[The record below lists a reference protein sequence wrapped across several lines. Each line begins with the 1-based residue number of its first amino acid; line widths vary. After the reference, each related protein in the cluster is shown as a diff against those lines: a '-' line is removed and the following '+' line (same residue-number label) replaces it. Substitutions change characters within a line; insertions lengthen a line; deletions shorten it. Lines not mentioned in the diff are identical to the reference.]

1 MSQLYVYALPVV
13 ALGLFFQFFSGQLA
27 AAAFALGLLSLLG
40 LTMAGLGRV
49 LLKAFV
55 RSHLSESER
64 TLIGCTIGLGALSQA
79 SFLLGIAGLYGRW
92 TIIALLAVAW
102 LVSFTELRE
111 MALSLRADRNLLQ
124 GRRGWAVGIG
134 ALLLLP
140 LAFAFVPP
148 HSYDALVYHLA
159 LPAEYLRAGRIT
171 AINHLV
177 YTHFPQNAE
186 MLFGL
191 GLALGSDTVAHLMS
205 WLATA
210 LSVWWVFEMGKREMP
225 LNAALLAAALVA
237 SHTAVMLLSSIAYVE
252 TITMLWIT
260 ASVLCLLRWLELGD
274 EERGWL
280 LLSGVFAGLGVGTKY
295 FAGITPAA
303 AALFLVATRRWRA
316 AGLFTAMC
324 LATGLPWL
332 LKNAAVI
339 GNPVFPFLYDWFA
352 LPPGSGWDAATAKG
366 YFHALTEYAP
376 RKETLLWDLARL
388 PLLMATADARF
399 GGGADVL
406 GRLGW
411 ATLLLLS
418 PLAAAAAA
426 RHRQLR
432 LVLAYLGF
440 HLAVWFATGTVLRF
454 LVVIVPLW
462 ALLAGAGTERL
473 WQAAA
478 APGRAALAAALGL
491 LAALQ
496 LSLFLYVNTLQGGWD
511 VPLGLASRDE
521 YLSKRLDYHPCA
533 RWAGERLPRNV
544 RILLVGEQR
553 GYHLD
558 RDHTATAV
566 MSSNPFVRWADE
578 ANDARSLAA
587 RLRAGGYTHLL
598 VVPREAQRLAP
609 YGTMNFSDKGRRNW
623 EGLEPSL
630 AKPIYRAPAC
640 AVLELAP

>member
-1 MSQLYVYALPVV
+1 MSQLYAYALPVAAV
-13 ALGLFFQFFSGQLA
+13 GLLAQFFAAQLLSA
-27 AAAFALGLLSLLG
+27 VFALGLLALLG

-55 RSHLSESER
+55 RSHLSEPER

-102 LVSFTELRE
+102 LVSFTEMRE

-124 GRRGWAVGIG
+124 GRRGWAAGIG

-140 LAFAFVPP
+140 LLFSFVPP

-159 LPAEYLRAGRIT
+159 LPAEYLRAGKIT
-171 AINHLV
+171 AVNHLV

-191 GLALGSDTVAHLMS
+191 GLALGSETVAHLMS
-205 WLATA
+205 WLATV
-210 LSVWWVFEMGKREMP
+210 LSVWWVFEMGKREVP

-252 TITMLWIT
+252 TLTMLWIT
-260 ASVLCLLRWLELGD
+260 SAVLCLLRWLELGD

-280 LLSGVFAGLGVGTKY
+280 LLSGAFAGLGVGTKY

-303 AALFLVATRRWRA
+303 VALFLVATRRWKA
-316 AGLFTAMC
+316 AALFTAMAT
-324 LATGLPWL
+324 ATGVPWL
-332 LKNAAVI
+332 LKNLAVV
-339 GNPVFPFLYDWFA
+339 GNPVFPFLYDRFP
-352 LPPGSGWDAATAKG
+352 LPAGSGWDASTAKG
-366 YFHALTEYAP
+366 YFHALIEYAP
-376 RKETLLWDLARL
+376 RRETFLRDLARL

-411 ATLLLLS
+411 APLLVLS
-418 PLAAAAAA
+418 PLAVAASA

-432 LVLAYLGF
+432 LILGYLGF

-454 LVVIVPLW
+454 LVVVVPLW

-478 APGRAALAAALGL
+478 VPARTALAAALGL
-491 LAALQ
+491 LGALQ
-496 LSLFLYVNTLQGGWD
+496 LALFLYVNTLQGGWD
-511 VPLGLASRDE
+511 VPLGIATRDE
-521 YLSKRLDYHPCA
+521 YLSKRLDYYPCA
-533 RWAGERLPRNV
+533 RWAGDRLPRNV

-553 GYHLD
+553 GFHLD

-578 ANDARSLAA
+578 AADARSLAA
-587 RLRAGGYTHLL
+587 RLKEAGYTHLL
-598 VVPREAQRLAP
+598 AVPREAQRLAP

-623 EGLEPSL
+623 EGLEPSY
-630 AKPIYRAPAC
+630 AKPVYRAPAC
-640 AVLELAP
+640 ALLELAP